1 MSSEMRSQLEHLP
14 VERRRPTLVVLP
26 GGGRPEPDV
35 SERAIGHYE
44 HFVKPVIDR
53 LVALLLCTALAP
65 VMLAV
70 GIAVAVRLGS
80 PVLLR
85 QPRVGKGGREFR
97 VYKFRTMTPDRRTGA
112 DDAGE
117 WGGECR
123 RISHKSPDDP
133 RLVPLG
139 RFLRAWSLDELPQL
153 FNVLLGDMSLVGPR
167 PEMVA
172 IVSRYE
178 DWQHQ
183 RHVVKPG
190 MTGLWQISERGNGL
204 MHERTDVDL
213 EYVQRVSL
221 RTDLKILLFTI
232 PAALGMHKGY

>member
-1 MSSEMRSQLEHLP
+1 MSSEMYPQFANLQLEYP
-14 VERRRPTLVVLP
+14 RPTLILLP
-26 GGGRPEPDV
+26 GGSRVEPDV
-35 SERAIGHYE
+35 SERVVGRYE
-44 HFVKPVIDR
+44 RFAKPLIDR
-53 LVALLLCTALAP
+53 LAAVALCTALAP

-70 GIAVAVRLGS
+70 GIAVAVKLGS

-112 DDAGE
+112 DAVGE
-117 WGGECR
+117 WGGEDR
-123 RISHKSPDDP
+123 RVRHKSADDP

-139 RFLRAWSLDELPQL
+139 RFLRSWSLDELPQL
-153 FNVLLGDMSLVGPR
+153 FNVVRGEMSLVGPR

-172 IVSRYE
+172 IVGRYE

-183 RHVVKPG
+183 RHLVKPG

-221 RTDLKILLFTI
+221 RQDLKILLFTI

>member
-1 MSSEMRSQLEHLP
+1 
-14 VERRRPTLVVLP
+14 
-26 GGGRPEPDV
+26 
-35 SERAIGHYE
+35 
-44 HFVKPVIDR
+44 
-53 LVALLLCTALAP
+53 
-65 VMLAV
+65 MLAV

-112 DDAGE
+112 DAAGE

-123 RISHKSPDDP
+123 RIRHKSPDDP

-153 FNVLLGDMSLVGPR
+153 FNVVLGDMSLVGPR

-172 IVSRYE
+172 IVKRYE

-183 RHVVKPG
+183 RHLVKPG